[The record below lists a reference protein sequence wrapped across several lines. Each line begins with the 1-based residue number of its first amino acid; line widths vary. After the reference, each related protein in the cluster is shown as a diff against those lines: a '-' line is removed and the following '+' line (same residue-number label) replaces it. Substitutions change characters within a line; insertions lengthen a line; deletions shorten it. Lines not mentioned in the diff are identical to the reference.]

1 MDSSYPGHDELL
13 ALLDGL
19 LVGAGQL
26 MESPGDWAERLGG
39 DGASPLVARFIDQLD
54 AEWHD
59 TWPPDRLCI
68 QVAGQVRARMA
79 AWHPGWPHLWA
90 HVLRVAG
97 LTVALAEDAGL
108 APAPAYL
115 TGMCH
120 DVAKLDE
127 LRTSL
132 PHEEEGANF
141 AADVLRG
148 HLPGAQISA
157 IQAAIRKDGDDSAG
171 AHPQRRRQ
179 AGQDRGG
186 GGGAPRLD
194 GDGSRLAAGG
204 VGARRRRRRA
214 LPTDALRPQPGAGP
228 RQTRVRGLVR
238 ARRRGRA
245 VVVSVRWRVR
255 SEES

>member
-157 IQAAIRKDGDDSAG
+157 IQAAICKSGDDALTRILNDADKLDKIG
-171 AHPQRRRQ
+171 AVGVVRRVST
-179 AGQDRGG
+179 GTDRGWL
-186 GGGAPRLD
+186 P
-194 GDGSRLAAGG
+194 AALGR
-204 VGARRRRRRA
+204 VADDAERFPPMHFARSRA
-214 LPTDALRPQPGAGP
+214 LARDKRAFVAWFVPAAEEAL
-228 RQTRVRGLVR
+228 L
-238 ARRRGRA
+238 
-245 VVVSVRWRVR
+245 W
-255 SEES
+255 